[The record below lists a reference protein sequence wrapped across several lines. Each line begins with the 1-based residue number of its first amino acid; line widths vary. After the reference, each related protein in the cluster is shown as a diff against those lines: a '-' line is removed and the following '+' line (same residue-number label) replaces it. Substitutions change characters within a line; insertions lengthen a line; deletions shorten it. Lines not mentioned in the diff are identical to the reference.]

1 MSERN
6 SALAAH
12 HKALGSNLEEWNGMG
27 APWTYNSDPCDEHDA
42 ARTAAG
48 LFDVSGLKKV
58 HVRGSASRAVVD
70 HIISRN
76 MAAIPVGR
84 SAYGP
89 VLNDDGGICDDAI
102 IFNVADNH
110 HIVVHGSGECRARL
124 DQSAEGKDVAIE
136 FDDDLHN
143 ISLQGPAAVDFL
155 DKYTPIDLPALE
167 YFHQQSTTLFDLPVM
182 ISRTGFSGERG
193 FELFATAE
201 HIVPLWEAIVEN
213 GAGQGI
219 MPCSFTGLDKIRVEA
234 ALLFFPYD
242 MTAENTPWEV
252 DFGWAVSRKKG
263 DFRGKE
269 AVFARE
275 GHDKIKLVGIEAD
288 HGDIVDAGA
297 DLLIGGNKVGTV
309 NSPAWS
315 HRLNKSLA
323 LAHVAPAAAAQGTV
337 YQLKGETVS
346 CSATAVRIPFY
357 DPDKTRTHG

>member
-27 APWTYNSDPCDEHDA
+27 APWTYNADPCDEHDTE
-42 ARTAAG
+42 RTAAA
-48 LFDVSGLKKV
+48 LFDVSGLKKL
-58 HVRGSASRAVVD
+58 HVRGSDSLAVVD
-70 HIISRN
+70 HLITRN
-76 MAAIPVGR
+76 MATIPIGR

-89 VLNDDGGICDDAI
+89 VLNDDGGIGDDAI
-102 IFNVADNH
+102 IYTMAENH
-110 HIVVHGSGECRARL
+110 YLVVHGSGECRERL
-124 DQSAEGKDVAIE
+124 DESAAGKDITIE

-143 ISLQGPAAVDFL
+143 ISLQGPSSVGFL
-155 DKYTPIDLPALE
+155 DKYTPIDLPALG
-167 YFHQQSTTLFDLPVM
+167 YFHQQSTTLFDHPVL

-193 FELFATAE
+193 YELFAAAE
-201 HIVPLWEAIVEN
+201 HVVPIWEAIVEN

-219 MPCSFTGLDKIRVEA
+219 KPCSFTGLDKARVEA
-234 ALLFFPYD
+234 ALLFYPYD

-275 GHDKIKLVGIEAD
+275 GQDKIKLVGIEAD
-288 HGDIVDAGA
+288 HSDAVDGGA
-297 DLLIGGNKVGTV
+297 DLLVAGRKVGTV

-315 HRLNKSLA
+315 HRMNKSLA
-323 LAHVAPAAAAQGTV
+323 LAHVEPAAAAEGTV
-337 YQLKGETVS
+337 YEVKGETVT
-346 CSATAVRIPFY
+346 CAATAVRIPFY
-357 DPDKTRTHG
+357 DPDKTRTHA

>member
-12 HKALGSNLEEWNGMG
+12 HIALGSELEEWNGMG
-27 APWTYNSDPCDEHDA
+27 APMTYNTDPCDEHDTV
-42 ARTAAG
+42 RTAAG
-48 LFDVSGLKKV
+48 LFDVSGLKKL
-58 HVRGSASRAVVD
+58 HVRGSDSLAVVD
-70 HIISRN
+70 HLITRN
-76 MAAIPVGR
+76 MAAIPIGR
-84 SAYGP
+84 SAYGA

-102 IFNVADNH
+102 IFTMAENH
-110 HIVVHGSGECRARL
+110 YLVVHGSGECRERL
-124 DQSAEGKDVAIE
+124 KESAAGKDVAIE

-143 ISLQGPAAVDFL
+143 ISLQGPAATDFL
-155 DKYTPIDLPALE
+155 DGYTPIDLPAVK
-167 YFHQQSTTLFDLPVM
+167 YFHQQNTTLFDRPVL

-219 MPCSFTGLDKIRVEA
+219 KPCSFSGLDKARVEA
-234 ALLFFPYD
+234 ALLFYPYD

-275 GHDKIKLVGIEAD
+275 GQEKVKLIGIEAD
-288 HGDIVDAGA
+288 HGDAVDGGAELLLAGQ
-297 DLLIGGNKVGTV
+297 KVGTV

-315 HRLNKSLA
+315 HRMNKSLA
-323 LAHVAPAAAAQGTV
+323 LAHVEPAAAAEGTV
-337 YQLKGETVS
+337 YELKGETVA
-346 CSATAVRIPFY
+346 CAATAASIPFY
-357 DPDKTRTHG
+357 DPEKTRPHG